1 MWNYLKLIRVQNLF
15 FILLIQWM
23 IIQFIIVP
31 LLQINGID
39 NYGSFSLYILLTTA
53 TILTA
58 AGGYVLNDYFDLKI
72 DAINKPEKQLVGRF
86 IPKQKAMLLYQVLTI
101 TGIIA
106 GISLA
111 WLLGSFTLALIFI
124 ATPGLL
130 WFYSASYKR
139 QLIIGNIIVAF
150 LAGLSVFIVGI
161 TEMVILQNKFGF
173 LIFETEIPQQIY
185 GWTGGFA
192 FFAFLLTWI
201 REIIKDMEDI
211 QGDRELECR
220 TMPIVWGIQKSKFFI
235 WTLIFSTIIL
245 LFATS
250 IYLIPFKGTVTLKY
264 LIYGIVLPLVALS
277 YLTYKAKK
285 PYDYHQASTLTKFI
299 MLTGLL
305 YTFIVYYMLAKTYGI
320 SMFNIFTVQ

>member
-15 FILLIQWM
+15 FILLIQWLM
-23 IIQFIIVP
+23 VQFIIVP

-39 NYGSFSLYILLTTA
+39 NSGSFFIYFLLTMA
-53 TILTA
+53 TVLIA

-86 IPKQKAMLLYQVLTI
+86 IPKQKAMLLYQGLTI
-101 TGIIA
+101 PGIIA

-111 WLLGSFTLALIFI
+111 WLLGSYSLALIFI
-124 ATPGLL
+124 AVPGLL

-161 TEMVILQNKFGF
+161 TEMVILQKKFGF

-220 TMPIVWGIQKSKFFI
+220 TMPIVWGIQKSKLFI
-235 WTLIFSTIIL
+235 WILISITIIL
-245 LFATS
+245 LLVSDVF
-250 IYLIPFKGTVTLKY
+250 LIPFEGTLTLRY
-264 LIYGIVLPLVALS
+264 IIFGITLPLTALS
-277 YLTYKAKK
+277 YLIFKAKHPK
-285 PYDYHQASTLTKFI
+285 DYHQASTLSKFI
-299 MLTGLL
+299 MLMGLL
-305 YTFIVYYMLAKTYGI
+305 YTFIVYFMLAKTYGI